1 MVRIRVE
8 NTHIDQ
14 KKTSLLVIGIFEN
27 ERVFP
32 QSNVLDPSISFT
44 IKEIFDT
51 KEFTG
56 VLGSSVI
63 LRTMGKGLMKKIML
77 VGLGKREKFTNETAR
92 ITAGK
97 AALKAKEAVLTEFC
111 ILPFLS
117 IWMTACLKLSVKA
130 YAFHFILLRDI
141 RQTTMKDN
149 LRLMKSQF

>member
-8 NTHIDQ
+8 NTNIDQ

-97 AALKAKEAVLTEFC
+97 AALKAKEAVLTEF
-111 ILPFLS
+111 LS